1 MPLATRPPAPV
12 QRFPGFVHLTPGV
25 NPHVSE
31 SASGADL
38 APVIERIAS
47 GGILSAEEA
56 ESAFHAIMEGEVSP
70 VQVAGFL
77 VALRT
82 RGVAPSEV
90 AGGVRALRRAMIP
103 VPFAD
108 PDLLVDTCGTGGGQV
123 STFNVSTAAAFV
135 AAGAGVPVAK
145 HGNRSFTSRS
155 GSADVLEALGVR
167 IDLSPEAMAEVLE
180 RAGIVFMFAPL
191 LHPAMRHVGP
201 VRRELRIA
209 TIMNLLGPLTNPAG
223 ARRQVVGVSDPALV
237 PLVVAALQE
246 LDHLRALV
254 VHGEPGMD
262 EVSPLG
268 ITRVARLQGGE
279 WSEERLD
286 PREMGADP
294 ERVDR
299 ASLAGGSP
307 EENAARIEAVL
318 TGEERGDARTLVL
331 LNAAAALDVAGR
343 VDSLPAGV
351 RLAAEVVDSGAAADA
366 LGRLRDASRSVV
378 GG

>member
-1 MPLATRPPAPV
+1 
-12 QRFPGFVHLTPGV
+12 
-25 NPHVSE
+25 VSE

-47 GGILSAEEA
+47 GDTLSAEEA

-103 VPFAD
+103 VHFAD
-108 PDLLVDTCGTGGGQV
+108 PDVLVDTCGTGGGRV
-123 STFNVSTAAAFV
+123 STFNVSTAAALV

-167 IDLSPEAMAEVLE
+167 IDLTPEAMGEVLE

-201 VRRELRIA
+201 VRRELKIA

-223 ARRQVVGVSDPALV
+223 ARRQVVGVADPALV

-246 LDHLRALV
+246 LGHLRALV

-268 ITRVARLQGGE
+268 ITRVARL
-279 WSEERLD
+279 EEGRWQQEAVE
-286 PREMGADP
+286 PRELGVDP
-294 ERVDR
+294 GTVDPV
-299 ASLAGGSP
+299 ALAGGSP

-318 TGEERGDARTLVL
+318 RGEERGAPRTLVL
-331 LNAAAALDVAGR
+331 INAAAALDVAGK
-343 VDSLPAGV
+343 VDSLREGV
-351 RLAAEVVDSGAAADA
+351 EMAEEVLDSGAAAAA
-366 LGRLRDASRSVV
+366 LDRLRDASRSVV

>member
-1 MPLATRPPAPV
+1 M
-12 QRFPGFVHLTPGV
+12 
-25 NPHVSE
+25 SE
-31 SASGADL
+31 SVSGADL

-47 GGILSAEEA
+47 GGVLSAQEA
-56 ESAFHAIMEGEVSP
+56 ENAFHAIMEGEVSP

-108 PDLLVDTCGTGGGQV
+108 PDRLVDTCGTGGGQV

-167 IDLSPEAMAEVLE
+167 IDLPPEAMAEVLD

-201 VRRELRIA
+201 VRRELRMA

-223 ARRQVVGVSDPALV
+223 ARRQVVGVADPALV

-246 LDHLRALV
+246 LDHHRALV

-268 ITRVARLQGGE
+268 ITRLARLRGGR
-279 WSEERLD
+279 WSEEQVD
-286 PREMGADP
+286 PRELGVEP

-299 ASLAGGSP
+299 RSLAGGSP
-307 EENAARIEAVL
+307 EENAIRIEAVL
-318 TGEERGDARTLVL
+318 RGEDRGDARTLVL
-331 LNAAAALDVAGR
+331 INAAAALDVAGK
-343 VDSLPAGV
+343 VESLPEGV
-351 RLAAEVVDSGAAADA
+351 QMAAEVLDSGAAAGA
-366 LGRLRDASRSVV
+366 LSRLRETSRSVL